1 MPLKKPSEYFSKNK
15 LSGLSGLIDQQREE
29 IVPKV
34 AVKASSTMLTDTFEN
49 FKKNVDKVD
58 QLSATVQDIRED
70 IKGLL
75 SQEDLDS
82 AMMAHLLT
90 VEESVKGIQGK
101 VEGINAKTL
110 VKIKGDF
117 SSLTEVVNNFLD
129 IELPK
134 YRKLILDSKSNI
146 DDRFNSHKESVHQWE
161 EAVEDKLVEFDENID
176 NRFVEMKN
184 TLKGI
189 NNGDLSQ
196 VRRDIKG
203 AHISIENV
211 LNDQSDHKK
220 FIGNVT
226 QSLEQ
231 KIVDSNQVIDQ
242 KFEKV
247 EEEFDR
253 VEKEFGAYLT
263 EHDKVYDEWN
273 TKCTDFIKEEVSK
286 FETDLSEKVVKLE
299 LDLLKSDKKS
309 QETYSELNEHYKV
322 AKKDIS
328 NALKNLKKE
337 SKSSSTLLSTT
348 RNQLNE
354 KIDTILPTLDN
365 KIDNLSGTLQELVDQ
380 RVQEVK
386 QNLNEINNEKVK
398 SIDDKFKSH
407 LAKSELAL
415 VEFDENIDNRFA
427 EIRNDLN
434 GINTN
439 AVDDI
444 AKYQQE
450 STKRLDNKAD
460 DIVKYQ
466 LESRKRLDAKI
477 AHLENLIKN
486 FKPEKFD
493 EVLAENAIKG
503 AAQGVDWS
511 GDPNTSTTDPLTP
524 LAKNFVTLDQ
534 LQSHYKL
541 FINRIQQQLYT
552 IGGGGAGFIKDL
564 DDVDISGI
572 ADSYILSYDASNSK
586 WKTIANSGGGTWD
599 SDGVGISTTKKVGVG
614 TTARSDYALYVEG
627 NQYVD
632 GNITVGGTI
641 TYEDVT
647 SVDSIGIVTARAGV
661 HIPTD
666 STNLQIGAGN
676 DLKLYH
682 DGTNSYIVNTTGT
695 LRIDPKSGER
705 GIILTGDGSVDL
717 YYDNS
722 KVAETVSGG
731 FTVTGTASATDFN
744 TTSDAKLKTNI
755 KIIEDPITKILK
767 IEGVSFNWKSDNK
780 PSLGVIADQLQ
791 TVLPELVS
799 DGDPKA
805 VNYNGLIGLLI
816 EVVKDQQNQIDELKE
831 EFNKYKKA

>member
-1 MPLKKPSEYFSKNK
+1 MPLKKPSEYFSNK
-15 LSGLSGLIDQQREE
+15 KLAGLSGLIDQQRED

-34 AVKASSTMLTDTFEN
+34 AVKASSTMLTDTFDN
-49 FKKNVDKVD
+49 FRKNVDKVEE
-58 QLSATVQDIRED
+58 LSSTVQDIRED

-75 SQEDLDS
+75 SQDDLDS

-90 VEESVKGIQGK
+90 VEESVKGIQSR
-101 VEGINAKTL
+101 VEGVNAKTL
-110 VKIKGDF
+110 LKIKGDF
-117 SSLTEVVNNFLD
+117 SDLTETVNNFV
-129 IELPK
+129 EVEVPK
-134 YRKLILDSKSNI
+134 YRKLILDSRSNV
-146 DDRFNSHKESVHQWE
+146 DDKFNSHKESVHQWE
-161 EAVEDKLVEFDENID
+161 ETVDGKLVEFDGNID

-365 KIDNLSGTLQELVDQ
+365 KIENLEKTLKELVRQ
-380 RVQEVK
+380 RVEEVK
-386 QNLNEINNEKVK
+386 YDLNYFNKEKSK
-398 SIDDKFKSH
+398 SIK
-407 LAKSELAL
+407 
-415 VEFDENIDNRFA
+415 
-427 EIRNDLN
+427 
-434 GINTN
+434 
-439 AVDDI
+439 
-444 AKYQQE
+444 E
-450 STKRLDNKAD
+450 STNRLDKKLNNK
-460 DIVKYQ
+460 IT
-466 LESRKRLDAKI
+466 
-477 AHLENLIKN
+477 HLENLLKN

-493 EVLAENAIKG
+493 EVLSEQVIKE
-503 AAQGVDWS
+503 GVNLG
-511 GDPNTSTTDPLTP
+511 GDPNTTTKDPLTP
-524 LAKNFVTLDQ
+524 LSKNFVTLDQ

-541 FINRIQQQLYT
+541 FINRIQQQLST
-552 IGGGGAGFIKDL
+552 LGGGGETRLEFL
-564 DDVDISGI
+564 DDIDRDTAKTDGYFLKYNSSSG
-572 ADSYILSYDASNSK
+572 K
-586 WKTIANSGGGTWD
+586 WVGQAGD
-599 SDGVGISTTKKVGVG
+599 SDWDIDSVGISTTKKVGVG

-627 NQYVD
+627 HQYVD

-647 SVDSIGIVTARAGV
+647 NVDSIGIVTARAGV

-682 DGTNSYIVNTTGT
+682 DGTDSYIVNTTGT